1 MPYNINMATRKQI
14 SMKRLYM
21 LAVGYC
27 KTKEDMKKI
36 ADYLKYV
43 FVHKNDEL

>member
-1 MPYNINMATRKQI
+1 MKKETRKPL

-27 KTKEDMKKI
+27 KDKKDMEKI

-43 FVHKNDEL
+43 FEHKNDTL